1 MVVDLAVLTR
11 RFGYE
16 AINMRRGRIVALAI
30 AFFIILSIVK
40 APAALVVSV
49 LPPNVGM
56 AGVSG
61 TVWSGQTANLTVPL
75 GDQRLALGQTSWQIN
90 PLKLLTGS
98 AIKLTTDWGRQRA
111 QAIVDVGFDGSV
123 TVTDSSLN
131 LDVGWLR
138 RVIPLYVAGVIDADI
153 ERMTVS
159 SSTVNDVTGRLVWT
173 DAAWRANGGD
183 ILLGTYAV
191 DMSTS
196 DDGVLGE
203 VITLKGALNVTG
215 NIRIKGSEYELSL
228 DLTGPAVRNE
238 AFQQSIALMATPSGA
253 GYRIALT
260 GTL

>member
-1 MVVDLAVLTR
+1 
-11 RFGYE
+11 
-16 AINMRRGRIVALAI
+16 MRRGRIAALAVAL
-30 AFFIILSIVK
+30 FIILSIVR
-40 APAALVVSV
+40 APAALVVSA
-49 LPPNVGM
+49 LPPTVGM

-61 TVWSGQTANLTVPL
+61 TVWSGQTASLTVSL
-75 GDQRLALGQTSWQIN
+75 GDQRLALGQTTWQIN

-123 TVTDSSLN
+123 TLTDSSLN

-153 ERMTVS
+153 KRMTVS
-159 SSTVNDVTGRLVWT
+159 SSAVNDVAGRLVWT

>member
-1 MVVDLAVLTR
+1 
-11 RFGYE
+11 
-16 AINMRRGRIVALAI
+16 MRRGRIAALAVGL
-30 AFFIILSIVK
+30 FVILSIVRV
-40 APAALVVSV
+40 PAALVVSV
-49 LPPNVGM
+49 LPPTVEL

-61 TVWSGQTANLTVPL
+61 TVWSGQTANLTVSL

-90 PLKLLTGS
+90 PLTLLTGN

-111 QAIVDVGFDGSV
+111 QVTLDVGFDGSV
-123 TVTDSSLN
+123 TLTDSSLI

-159 SSTVNDVTGRLVWT
+159 SSAVNDVSGRLVWT

-191 DMSTS
+191 DMSTLA
-196 DDGVLGE
+196 DGVLGE
-203 VITLKGALNVTG
+203 VITLKGALTVTG
-215 NIRIKGSEYELSL
+215 DIRIKGSEYELSL

-238 AFQQSIALMATPSGA
+238 AFQQSIALIATPSGA

>member
-1 MVVDLAVLTR
+1 
-11 RFGYE
+11 
-16 AINMRRGRIVALAI
+16 MRRGRIAALAVAL
-30 AFFIILSIVK
+30 FIILSIVR
-40 APAALVVSV
+40 APAALVVSA
-49 LPPNVGM
+49 LPPTVGM

-61 TVWSGQTANLTVPL
+61 TVWSGQTASLTVSL
-75 GDQRLALGQTSWQIN
+75 GDQRLALGQTTWQIN

-123 TVTDSSLN
+123 TLTDSSLN

-153 ERMTVS
+153 KRMTVS
-159 SSTVNDVTGRLVWT
+159 SSAVNDVAGRLVWT

-238 AFQQSIALMATPSGA
+238 AFQ
-253 GYRIALT
+253 
-260 GTL
+260 

>member
-1 MVVDLAVLTR
+1 M
-11 RFGYE
+11 
-16 AINMRRGRIVALAI
+16 
-30 AFFIILSIVK
+30 
-40 APAALVVSV
+40 
-49 LPPNVGM
+49 
-56 AGVSG
+56 
-61 TVWSGQTANLTVPL
+61 
-75 GDQRLALGQTSWQIN
+75 
-90 PLKLLTGS
+90 
-98 AIKLTTDWGRQRA
+98 
-111 QAIVDVGFDGSV
+111 
-123 TVTDSSLN
+123 TDSSLN

-138 RVIPLYVAGVIDADI
+138 RVFPLYVAGVIDADI

>member
-1 MVVDLAVLTR
+1 MVDLAVLTR

-123 TVTDSSLN
+123 TLTDSSLN

-153 ERMTVS
+153 KRMTVS
-159 SSTVNDVTGRLVWT
+159 SSAVNDVAGRLVWT

>member
-1 MVVDLAVLTR
+1 
-11 RFGYE
+11 
-16 AINMRRGRIVALAI
+16 MRRGRIAALAVGL
-30 AFFIILSIVK
+30 FVILSIVR

-49 LPPNVGM
+49 LPPTAEL

-61 TVWSGQTANLTVPL
+61 TVWSGQTANLTVSL

-90 PLKLLTGS
+90 PLTLLTGN

-111 QAIVDVGFDGSV
+111 QVTLDVGFDGSV
-123 TVTDSSLN
+123 TLTDSSLI

-159 SSTVNDVTGRLVWT
+159 SSAVNDVSGRLVWT

-191 DMSTS
+191 DISTLA
-196 DDGVLGE
+196 DGVLGE
-203 VITLKGALNVTG
+203 VITLKGALTVTG
-215 NIRIKGSEYELSL
+215 DIRIKGSEYELSL

-238 AFQQSIALMATPSGA
+238 AFQQSIALIATPSGA

>member
-1 MVVDLAVLTR
+1 
-11 RFGYE
+11 
-16 AINMRRGRIVALAI
+16 MRRGRIVALAI
-30 AFFIILSIVK
+30 AFFIVLSIVK

-123 TVTDSSLN
+123 TLTDSSLN

-153 ERMTVS
+153 KRMTVS
-159 SSTVNDVTGRLVWT
+159 SSAVNDVAGRLVWT

>member
-1 MVVDLAVLTR
+1 
-11 RFGYE
+11 
-16 AINMRRGRIVALAI
+16 MRRGRIAALAVAL
-30 AFFIILSIVK
+30 FIILSIVR
-40 APAALVVSV
+40 APAGLVVSV
-49 LPPNVGM
+49 LPPTVGM

-61 TVWSGQTANLTVPL
+61 TVWSGQTANLTVSL

-111 QAIVDVGFDGSV
+111 QATVDVGFDGSV

-153 ERMTVS
+153 ERMKVS
-159 SSTVNDVTGRLVWT
+159 SSAVKDVTGRLVWT

-203 VITLKGALNVTG
+203 VITLKGALNVSG
-215 NIRIKGSEYELSL
+215 NIRINGSEYELSL

-238 AFQQSIALMATPSGA
+238 AFQQSIALMATPSGD

>member
-1 MVVDLAVLTR
+1 
-11 RFGYE
+11 
-16 AINMRRGRIVALAI
+16 MRRGRIAALAVGL
-30 AFFIILSIVK
+30 FVILSIVR

-49 LPPNVGM
+49 LPPTVQL

-61 TVWSGQTANLTVPL
+61 TVWSGQTANLTVSL

-90 PLKLLTGS
+90 PLTLLTGN

-111 QAIVDVGFDGSV
+111 QVTLDVGFDGSV
-123 TVTDSSLN
+123 TLTDSSLI

-159 SSTVNDVTGRLVWT
+159 SSAVNDVSGRLVWT

-191 DMSTS
+191 DISTLA
-196 DDGVLGE
+196 DGVLGE
-203 VITLKGALNVTG
+203 VITLKGALTVTG
-215 NIRIKGSEYELSL
+215 DIRIKGSEYELSL

-238 AFQQSIALMATPSGA
+238 AFQQSIALIATPSGA

>member
-1 MVVDLAVLTR
+1 
-11 RFGYE
+11 
-16 AINMRRGRIVALAI
+16 MRRGRIAALAVGL
-30 AFFIILSIVK
+30 FVILSIVR

-49 LPPNVGM
+49 LPPTVEL

-61 TVWSGQTANLTVPL
+61 TVWSGQTANLTVSL

-90 PLKLLTGS
+90 PLTLLTGN

-111 QAIVDVGFDGSV
+111 QVTLDVGFDGSV
-123 TVTDSSLN
+123 TLTDSSLI

-159 SSTVNDVTGRLVWT
+159 SSAVNDVSGRLVWT

-191 DMSTS
+191 DISTLP
-196 DDGVLGE
+196 DGVLGE
-203 VITLKGALNVTG
+203 VITLKGALTVTG
-215 NIRIKGSEYELSL
+215 DIRIKGSEYELSL

-238 AFQQSIALMATPSGA
+238 AFQQSIALIATPSGA

>member
-1 MVVDLAVLTR
+1 MRWGRLAALAAVL
-11 RFGYE
+11 
-16 AINMRRGRIVALAI
+16 
-30 AFFIILSIVK
+30 FIIISIVR

-49 LPPNVGM
+49 LPPTLTI

-61 TVWSGQTANLTVPL
+61 TIWSGQTANLSVSL
-75 GDQRLALGQTSWQIN
+75 GDQRLALGQTRWQIN
-90 PLKLLTGS
+90 PLKLLTGG
-98 AIKLTTDWGRQRA
+98 AIKLTTGWGSQRA
-111 QAIVDVGFDGSV
+111 QATIDLGLDGSL
-123 TVTDSSLN
+123 TITDSSLK

-153 ERMTVS
+153 ERMTFS
-159 SSTVNDVTGRLVWT
+159 SNAVNDVTGRLVWT
-173 DAAWRANGGD
+173 DAAWRSNGGD

-215 NIRIKGSEYELSL
+215 SVQIKDSEYELSL

-253 GYRIALT
+253 GYQIALT

>member
-1 MVVDLAVLTR
+1 
-11 RFGYE
+11 
-16 AINMRRGRIVALAI
+16 MRRGRIAALAVGL
-30 AFFIILSIVK
+30 FVILSIVR

-49 LPPNVGM
+49 LPPTVEL

-61 TVWSGQTANLTVPL
+61 TVWSGQTANLTVSL

-90 PLKLLTGS
+90 PLTLLTGN

-111 QAIVDVGFDGSV
+111 QVTLDVGFDGSV
-123 TVTDSSLN
+123 TLTDSSLI

-159 SSTVNDVTGRLVWT
+159 SSAVNDVSGRLVWT

-191 DMSTS
+191 DISTLA
-196 DDGVLGE
+196 DGVLGE
-203 VITLKGALNVTG
+203 VITLKGALTVTG
-215 NIRIKGSEYELSL
+215 DIRIKGSEYELSL

-238 AFQQSIALMATPSGA
+238 AFQQSIALIATPSGA